1 MGLEILLKAEL
12 QKPNEQMKKQI
23 QYILEELNSDTEHE
37 EKVDEDFE
45 DENYNDEDEEVLEDD
60 YVPFYLYSLKRTR

>member
-1 MGLEILLKAEL
+1 MGLEILLKTEL

-23 QYILEELNSDTEHE
+23 QYILEELNSDIEPE

-45 DENYNDEDEEVLEDD
+45 DENYNDDDEEEVQDDEYVL
-60 YVPFYLYSLKRTR
+60 

>member
-1 MGLEILLKAEL
+1 MGLEVLLKSEL

-23 QYILEELNSDTEHE
+23 QYILEELNSDVEHE

-45 DENYNDEDEEVLEDD
+45 DETYNDEDEEEVLEDD
-60 YVPFYLYSLKRTR
+60 YVKIR